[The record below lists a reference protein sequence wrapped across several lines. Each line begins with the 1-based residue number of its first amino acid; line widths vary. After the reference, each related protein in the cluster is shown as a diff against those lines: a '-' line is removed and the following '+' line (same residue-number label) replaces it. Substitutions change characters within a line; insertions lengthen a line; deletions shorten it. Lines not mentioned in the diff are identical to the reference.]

1 MTTTIDTITEYIQ
14 ALRERANQVGGLDYA
29 MGFLYATLKE
39 LKPQSYE
46 LEQLKKD
53 TENLRNLIAED
64 KIDLSTINL

>member
-29 MGFLYATLKE
+29 MGFLYSTLKE

-64 KIDLSTINL
+64 KIDLSATNL

>member
-1 MTTTIDTITEYIQ
+1 MNTTIDTITDYIQ

-29 MGFLYATLKE
+29 MGFLYSTLKE

-53 TENLRNLIAED
+53 TENLRNLITEENLT
-64 KIDLSTINL
+64 LSTSNL